1 MSVTVTGTDEI
12 IKNIEAKLGKARA
25 TRVVNKALRNTGDDI
40 VEIVKES
47 VAYYRDTG
55 ATYNEVVK
63 SNVKGASL
71 GVKSIDIGFRGDM
84 SRWRLVH
91 LNEFGYTRFGKRVS
105 PQGMGAL
112 QRAVDKS
119 KKVSLTKMRGEL
131 EELAR

>member
-1 MSVTVTGTDEI
+1 MSVSVTGTEEI
-12 IKNIEAKLGKARA
+12 IKNIEAKLGKAKT
-25 TRVVNKALRNTGDDI
+25 TRVVNKALRSTGDDI

-55 ATYNEVVK
+55 ATYDEVVQ
-63 SNVKGASL
+63 SNIKGASY
-71 GVKSIDIGFRGDM
+71 GVKSIDVGFRGDM

-91 LNEFGYTRFGKRVS
+91 LNEFGYTRYGRRVS

-119 KKVSLTKMRGEL
+119 KKISVTKMRSEL